1 MAKLDILSQIQER
14 DDLLSLP
21 QVLAEIL
28 RVVDDPDFTAE
39 ALATII
45 LKDPSLTGRIL
56 KLANSSMYKR
66 RTDITNVHQAVQV
79 LGATT
84 VKCLALSASVFRPDQ
99 VKKSAGVDAKT
110 YFGNVLTVAA
120 ACEKIARTIDMRGAE
135 EAFVAG
141 LLHDIGT
148 MFFMHHYPKEFRMIV
163 DAKVP
168 NARGILEAEREIFGT
183 DHCEAGYHLANRWR
197 LPQYI
202 AEAIRDHH
210 NIPDKANKNRF
221 AAIVKLGTLLSSEN
235 SVAYNPNLEQR
246 LSEINSCA
254 LALGI
259 QKSQV
264 DAISIQLMSATIN
277 AAEYLGIDIG
287 NIDEML
293 TKANQEIWHTY
304 LMVENLFKER
314 QELSQKL
321 LQQERARGAYES
333 KAIAIATLSHYL
345 NNAAMAISG
354 RSQILRMQHKKN
366 DHNVLMADLP
376 KSLDIIDRSI
386 RKMTAVLAEIAEISP
401 IDKVEFL
408 STSQALNID
417 DRIARRMAEMEKSGD
432 VVQLESLVPTTST

>member
-1 MAKLDILSQIQER
+1 MPKLDILSHIQER

-21 QVLAEIL
+21 QVLADIL
-28 RVVDDPDFTAE
+28 RVVDDPDFTADT
-39 ALATII
+39 LAKII
-45 LKDPSLTGRIL
+45 LNDPSLTGRIL

-66 RTDITNVHQAVQV
+66 RTEITNVHQAVQV

-84 VKCLALSASVFRPDQ
+84 VKCLALSASVFRPEQ
-99 VKKSAGVDAKT
+99 VKKSAGIDAQS
-110 YFGNVLTVAA
+110 YFGNLLTVAA
-120 ACEKIARTIDMRGAE
+120 ACEKIAKTIEFKGAE

-148 MFFMHHYPKEFRMIV
+148 MFFMHHYPNEFRQIIDRQV
-163 DAKVP
+163 K
-168 NARGILEAEREIFGT
+168 NARDIIEAERAVFGT
-183 DHCEAGYHLANRWR
+183 DHCEAGYHLALRWR
-197 LPQYI
+197 LPQYL

-210 NIPDKANKNRF
+210 TLPDSKPKNKLP
-221 AAIVKLGTLLSSEN
+221 AIVRLGSLLASEN
-235 SVAYNPNLEQR
+235 AISYNIDLEQR
-246 LSEINSCA
+246 LNEIHRTA
-254 LALGI
+254 EILEIA
-259 QKSQV
+259 KADV
-264 DAISIQLMSATIN
+264 DAISIQLMSATIS

-293 TKANQEIWHTY
+293 TKANREIWHTY

-333 KAIAIATLSHYL
+333 KAIAMATLSHYL

-354 RSQILRMQHKKN
+354 RSQIVRMQHRK
-366 DHNVLMADLP
+366 DDVDTLMRDLP

-386 RKMTAVLAEIAEISP
+386 RKITAVLAEIAEISP

-417 DRIARRMAEMEKSGD
+417 DRIAKRMAEMEKDCG
-432 VVQLESLVPTTST
+432 LVIPQDSEVAG